1 MKNFIR
7 TKRICIL
14 FVYLLILMPAHA
26 QSIWDKTNLEKV
38 KQQIDQPA
46 YQTAYNA
53 LLERAEQA
61 LKQSLTSGE

>member
-26 QSIWDKTNLEKV
+26 QSIWDKTNLEK
-38 KQQIDQPA
+38 
-46 YQTAYNA
+46 
-53 LLERAEQA
+53 
-61 LKQSLTSGE
+61 